1 MTPIETARLGQFVA
15 RLLLLPLISLYLI
28 AACPLPQATYVLRSS
43 GKDWMRI
50 GPAADGE
57 VILSFILGTRER
69 SVPLPQ
75 VIDRIQIERMDA
87 TRRPVSPNMDDAPAY
102 IRIYGLEKI
111 SDAPDG
117 EWRLAWCAKRP
128 SP

>member
-1 MTPIETARLGQFVA
+1 MTPIETARLGKLIV
-15 RLLLLPLISLYLI
+15 RLLLLPLVSLGLI

-43 GKDWMRI
+43 GNDWMRI
-50 GPAADGE
+50 GPADDGE
-57 VILSFILGTRER
+57 MILSFTRGARET
-69 SVPLPQ
+69 SVALPQ

-87 TRRPVSPNMDDAPAY
+87 KGRHLPPNMDDAPVY
-102 IRIYGLEKI
+102 IRIQGLAKI

-117 EWRLAWCAKRP
+117 EWRLAWCAKRA